1 MRSLMQSPAL
11 MAFILLVLTGC
22 VETVPGKG
30 YTSGEY
36 RSLYYVNSES
46 ALKDQNREPD
56 GDVWYDWVYFRKYS
70 KERAKNLRTDLPMQ
84 LALIE
89 TFRKH
94 TAGYDQAF
102 QFVTASQGVAN
113 LKQDGVLTPENQK
126 SLEATV
132 AQAAKASNWNSR
144 VRWDLDDEF
153 RSVLGMNTAEME
165 RIIFVRSID
174 KLKDG
179 VAINRLLPKT
189 IAYVT
194 EKGEKSAEY
203 KLLQD
208 ALPSIQFS
216 DAELRYFVSEAYPDY
231 ARTELEKRPTPTEA
245 KCLGFGFKRGTDG
258 FANCLMFQE
267 DRQARDLRQALED
280 DARKAAAREW
290 RRHAMPW

>member
-1 MRSLMQSPAL
+1 MRTLMQSPAL

-94 TAGYDQAF
+94 TAVYDQAF

-113 LKQDGVLTPENQK
+113 LKQDGALTPENQK

-194 EKGEKSAEY
+194 EKVEKSAE
-203 KLLQD
+203 
-208 ALPSIQFS
+208 
-216 DAELRYFVSEAYPDY
+216 
-231 ARTELEKRPTPTEA
+231 
-245 KCLGFGFKRGTDG
+245 
-258 FANCLMFQE
+258 
-267 DRQARDLRQALED
+267 
-280 DARKAAAREW
+280 
-290 RRHAMPW
+290 